1 MPAEA
6 SASERPGSR
15 ARSTSS
21 DAAFL
26 LVARVLAMGATF
38 AAGVATARVFPTG
51 LRGEYA
57 MLATIAAFVSTFASL
72 GFPESVVY
80 FFRRGEA
87 AVTRTLTTI
96 AVFNLAVALV
106 VLALAPLLSPWIAET
121 YLPVSGEAVAWAALG
136 AGVCAIIQRS
146 CLAYQQAIHAFVR
159 TGLVWLL
166 QPVAFLVALGAIH
179 ASGADFPWVG
189 LWFAGSWA
197 FAAALVFVPML
208 PRLRLGSLD
217 RAHLG
222 KVVRFSLKSH
232 ANVAMSQLNYRLDM
246 FVVAYLVSDLG
257 QLAFYHVAASLAGL
271 IWLLPDTYGVAL
283 YPRLAGA
290 GSARERTRQVI
301 EALRLVG
308 LVSIAAAAALA
319 ALAGWGVPLLFGAP
333 YAASVLPV
341 LVLLPGVVLMAGTKI
356 LSRQLLS
363 ENRHQWSAVCS
374 LVGVVVNVAANL
386 VLVPRY
392 GVVGA
397 AGAAT
402 IAYIVTS
409 LGMLAAA
416 LPGWQTARDDWT
428 RFPARE
434 LVMLRQMALDGLR
447 RRRGR

>member
-1 MPAEA
+1 
-6 SASERPGSR
+6 
-15 ARSTSS
+15 
-21 DAAFL
+21 
-26 LVARVLAMGATF
+26 
-38 AAGVATARVFPTG
+38 
-51 LRGEYA
+51 
-57 MLATIAAFVSTFASL
+57 
-72 GFPESVVY
+72 
-80 FFRRGEA
+80 
-87 AVTRTLTTI
+87 
-96 AVFNLAVALV
+96 
-106 VLALAPLLSPWIAET
+106 
-121 YLPVSGEAVAWAALG
+121 
-136 AGVCAIIQRS
+136 
-146 CLAYQQAIHAFVR
+146 VR

-319 ALAGWGVPLLFGAP
+319 ALAGWGVPLADGGHEDPL
-333 YAASVLPV
+333 AATAVGEPSSVVRGL
-341 LVLLPGVVLMAGTKI
+341 
-356 LSRQLLS
+356 Q
-363 ENRHQWSAVCS
+363 
-374 LVGVVVNVAANL
+374 
-386 VLVPRY
+386 PR
-392 GVVGA
+392 GRRRERGGEPR
-397 AGAAT
+397 AGAALRRGGRRGGGHDRIHRDLARHARRRPPGLADGT
-402 IAYIVTS
+402 RRLDALPRARAGHAPS
-409 LGMLAAA
+409 DGPRRAAA
-416 LPGWQTARDDWT
+416 TARTLSAAANEGTAHRGHSDAE
-428 RFPARE
+428 ARPSSTAPCT
-434 LVMLRQMALDGLR
+434 VAR
-447 RRRGR
+447 RS